1 MNLNFTILSRAAVLN
16 AERYDAA
23 QGAQDTPRLI
33 ANAGRVARPDVLAN
47 WGGGP
52 MSDDQRKAM
61 FARQGGGGGG
71 GGGTSPRQSRWYD
84 KDVLEAAGSGFLEGA
99 NNAAEKGLAKM
110 SFGLTDKIGFTDSK
124 RAELQDP
131 IYDAADQGADVART
145 ALIAALGLKA
155 GTIAWNAWKAKQAAA
170 VAATA
175 GKPTLEQA
183 QKTVA
188 ELRAAY
194 RHAEADAL
202 IKRMGDAW
210 PKYAGKISTP
220 ADDLLEL
227 QRGQAEATW
236 KSMQEYPGPWDPW
249 GNRASTQARKGK
261 PNMNSTSQP
270 LLFLSNAV
278 SVAHTPDEVLANAN
292 RPIGDDQRKAMFAKM
307 GGGPSTG
314 GGGGGGGGGKNWT
327 KTTMQATVAAPS
339 TGGRSY
345 SWSVAAPAG
354 LAEAQAQNA
363 QWLGSQLAA
372 GRTVVPAGGGQ
383 ITAEGTWTPQG
394 GFVPHSAEVLQA
406 MATTRAQIAFNKQ
419 LEQQMFERASAAFKK
434 EMGATGAALERP
446 AVMPRDKGGMVYTG
460 GTPNFDERTGRYID
474 KTESRSM
481 TMPIRQPSGGQ
492 YNRPAVAT
500 QPEIP
505 GSTAYLA
512 RMNAGTPA
520 GNYYKQLADS
530 GVQWANPSPRLATAG
545 SRAGQSA
552 ASRPQY
558 NKQTGQMEYPG
569 GRITTEPTPWKP
581 AAPWV
586 HEKINP
592 VLKRPTMPSA
602 SLAKALQRYG

>member
-1 MNLNFTILSRAAVLN
+1 MNLNLTTLSRAAVLN
-16 AERYDAA
+16 ADRYAAA

-52 MSDDQRKAM
+52 MTDDQRKAM

-71 GGGTSPRQSRWYD
+71 RSGSSPRQAKWSD
-84 KDVLEAAGSGFLEGA
+84 KDVLKAAGSGLLEGA
-99 NNAAEKGLAKM
+99 NNAAEKGLAKL

-131 IYDAADQGADVART
+131 IYDAADQGAEVARA
-145 ALIAALGLKA
+145 ALITALGLKA
-155 GTIAWNAWKAKQAAA
+155 GTVAWNAWKAKQAAA

-188 ELRAAY
+188 QLRAAY

-210 PKYAGKISTP
+210 PKYTGKISTH
-220 ADDLLEL
+220 ADDLEYLR
-227 QRGQAEATW
+227 RGQAEATW
-236 KSMQEYPGPWDPW
+236 KSMQEYPGPRDPW

-261 PNMNSTSQP
+261 PNMKNITQP
-270 LLFLSNAV
+270 LLFLANAV
-278 SVAHTPDEVLANAN
+278 SVTHTPDEVLANAG
-292 RPIGDDQRKAMFAKM
+292 RPMNDDQRKAMFARQ
-307 GGGPSTG
+307 G
-314 GGGGGGGGGKNWT
+314 GGGGGGGGGASFARP
-327 KTTMQATVAAPS
+327 TTQAMTIAKPS
-339 TGGRSY
+339 TGGNSY

-372 GRTVVPAGGGQ
+372 GRTVTPAGGGQ

-394 GFVPHSAEVLQA
+394 GFVPHSPEVLQA

-419 LEQQMFERASAAFKK
+419 LEQQMFERASAAFNHDLVGRG
-434 EMGATGAALERP
+434 GARVAP
-446 AVMPRDKGGMVYTG
+446 AVMPRDQGGMVYTG
-460 GTPNFDERTGRYID
+460 GTPYFDERTGRYID
-474 KTESRSM
+474 KTESRNM
-481 TMPIRQPSGGQ
+481 TMPIRQPTGGQ
-492 YNRPAVAT
+492 YDRPAIAT
-500 QPEIP
+500 QTEIP

-512 RMNAGTPA
+512 RLNAGTPA

-530 GVQWANPSPRLATAG
+530 GVQWANPSPRSTTTS
-545 SRAGQSA
+545 SRAGQSG

-558 NKQTGQMEYPG
+558 DKQTGQLVYPG
-569 GRITTEPTPWKP
+569 NRITTKPTPSKP
-581 AAPWV
+581 AVAMI
-586 HEKINP
+586 HEKMNP
-592 VLKRPTMPSA
+592 PRRPLKTQN
-602 SLAKALQRYG
+602 SLAKAMERYG